1 MIMSHSDSALAARHC
16 APLLLALV
24 PFGFVYGA
32 VAVDGGLSVP
42 QTLGFS
48 MTAYAGASQFLAI
61 QMIGLGSPLWAILLA
76 VLAVNSRHLL
86 YSASIGR
93 HLGRFTGVQKA
104 LAFFLL
110 VDPAFAA
117 GEAQAAKGGL
127 SPRYYFTFAWCL
139 YVGWALATLLGA
151 MAGGYIED
159 PRRWGLD
166 FALPVYFL
174 AQTMAFR
181 TRAQFRSTILV
192 GAGTA
197 LLAYILLG
205 SPWHITLAGLAG
217 MAAAAI
223 RAPQEGH
230 R

>member
-1 MIMSHSDSALAARHC
+1 MNRSDATLAARHC
-16 APLLLALV
+16 LPLLVALV

-32 VAVDGGLSVP
+32 IAVDGGLSLG

-48 MTAYAGASQFLAI
+48 LATYAGASQFLAV

-76 VLAVNSRHLL
+76 VLAVNARHLL

-93 HLGRFTGVQKA
+93 HLGAFSPLERA

-117 GEAQAAKGGL
+117 GEARAAEGRL
-127 SPRYYFTFAWCL
+127 SRSYYFCFAILL
-139 YVGWALATLLGA
+139 YVGWAGATLIGA
-151 MAGGYIED
+151 LAGSLIED
-159 PRRWGLD
+159 PHRWGLD

-181 TRAQFRSTILV
+181 KRAQFALTLFV
-192 GAGTA
+192 GAATA
-197 LLAYILLG
+197 LLAYVTLG
-205 SPWHITLAGLAG
+205 SPWHITLAGVAG
-217 MAAAAI
+217 MLAAAI
-223 RAPQEGH
+223 RRPDGEGAA
-230 R
+230 

>member
-1 MIMSHSDSALAARHC
+1 MPRSDTFLAARHC
-16 APLLLALV
+16 APLLVALV

-32 VAVDGGLSVP
+32 VAVDGGLSVS

-48 MTAYAGASQFLAI
+48 LATYAGASQFLAI

-76 VLAVNSRHLL
+76 VLAVNARHLL

-93 HLGRFTGVQKA
+93 HLAGFTRAEKA

-117 GEAQAAKGGL
+117 GEARAATGRL
-127 SPRYYFTFAWCL
+127 TPRYYFTFGCML
-139 YVGWALATLLGA
+139 YVGWALATLAGA
-151 MAGGYIED
+151 LAGGYIED

-181 TRAQFRSTILV
+181 RRSQFATTLLV

-197 LLAYILLG
+197 LLVYATLG
-205 SPWHITLAGLAG
+205 SPWHVTLAGVAG

-223 RAPQEGH
+223 RTPPEA
-230 R
+230 RA